1 MAHDLKL
8 DKQLVY
14 AFGVTVRCA
23 KEIFVVATN
32 LEWLNSHHI
41 DFPLKSGKIKIFWL
55 KKNYL
60 SSKVN
65 NCVVL
70 HPI

>member
-1 MAHDLKL
+1 MARDLKL

-32 LEWLNSHHI
+32 LEWLPIILTFLSRVER
-41 DFPLKSGKIKIFWL
+41 LKFFG
-55 KKNYL
+55 
-60 SSKVN
+60 
-65 NCVVL
+65 
-70 HPI
+70 